1 MYIVFVL
8 IMMRVY
14 TLPLF
19 AFRSMYYSAR
29 SFRKALKDVINSRRA
44 IHHLNNSFPDATS
57 EELTEADNVC
67 IICREEMQSG
77 KSLCTWILHFI
88 KRLITSLI
96 FLSVNFYKKKEWQPE
111 KLNVIND
118 RWLPTSQEVVCDWG
132 FQQSHM
138 NNITHL
144 RWIYLSIFGDWW
156 PRGFLASNY
165 WVLTIT

>member
-77 KSLCTWILHFI
+77 KSLCTWILH
-88 KRLITSLI
+88 
-96 FLSVNFYKKKEWQPE
+96 YKKINYIIDFFICKLLQE
-111 KLNVIND
+111 KRVAT
-118 RWLPTSQEVVCDWG
+118 REAQCD
-132 FQQSHM
+132 Q
-138 NNITHL
+138 
-144 RWIYLSIFGDWW
+144 
-156 PRGFLASNY
+156 
-165 WVLTIT
+165 